1 MKTFLTLIVLLAM
14 SLIIS
19 GCEPD
24 DDDDG
29 YKKSLN
35 IKIENKEG

>member
-1 MKTFLTLIVLLAM
+1 MKFFLTLIVFLAM

-24 DDDDG
+24 DDDG
-29 YKKSLN
+29 YKKSMDV
-35 IKIENKEG
+35 KIESREV